1 MSDSIHS
8 YPFSAAGRENY
19 DRIFRKSD
27 PVHATTPGTIRE
39 YRSDCCKS
47 GDHNED
53 FHFGHHSN
61 SVSSFAFCAAVF
73 DSSAGHSKSRHL

>member
-39 YRSDCCKS
+39 YRSDCCGAETGCEPTHYVCLKC
-47 GDHNED
+47 GKACNRTLTKI
-53 FHFGHHSN
+53 N
-61 SVSSFAFCAAVF
+61 
-73 DSSAGHSKSRHL
+73 